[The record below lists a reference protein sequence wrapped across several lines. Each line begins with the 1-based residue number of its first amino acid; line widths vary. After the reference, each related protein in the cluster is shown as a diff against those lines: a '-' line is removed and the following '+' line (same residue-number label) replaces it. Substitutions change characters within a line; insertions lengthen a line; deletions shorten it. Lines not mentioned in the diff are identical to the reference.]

1 MQTFSLFCSC
11 GSGGQV
17 VSVLAFYSDDPSLTP
32 VHSLQLLFSSLL
44 ENSPLR
50 NQFRYFRV
58 RHFWRAPL
66 NPNQNIYSPSSRRLI
81 VALTDAMQTTTT
93 TNKRRLR
100 LRRRRQNDVKND
112 VFVAVW
118 MSFGASQKTTY
129 FRRQKFRRRRQCDQ
143 RERENLSSKNYYCNQ
158 WPIL

>member
-1 MQTFSLFCSC
+1 M
-11 GSGGQV
+11 
-17 VSVLAFYSDDPSLTP
+17 VSVLAFYSDDPSLNP

-118 MSFGASQKTTY
+118 MSFGASQKTTD